1 MLVSFLKMSEKSNGA
16 LKPLLLVC
24 GFIFTGLGVIGIVLP
39 VLPTTPF
46 LLLAA
51 ACFARSSEKWHHW
64 LMSNKLFGDY
74 LRNYQEGRGI
84 PLKVKIMAISFLWA
98 TIIISIYFFIEHSIL
113 EIILIIIA
121 SAVTVHIIS
130 VKTYRK

>member
-1 MLVSFLKMSEKSNGA
+1 MLVSFSKMSEQSNDA
-16 LKPLLLVC
+16 FKPILLVC

-51 ACFARSSEKWHHW
+51 ACFARSSEKWHNW
-64 LMSNKLFGDY
+64 LMTNKLFGDY

-121 SAVTVHIIS
+121 SAVTIHIIS
-130 VKTYRK
+130 VKTLRK